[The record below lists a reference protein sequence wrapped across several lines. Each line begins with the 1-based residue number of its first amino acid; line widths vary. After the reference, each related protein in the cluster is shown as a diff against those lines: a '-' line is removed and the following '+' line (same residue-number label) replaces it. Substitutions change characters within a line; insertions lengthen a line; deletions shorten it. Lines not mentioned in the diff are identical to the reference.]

1 MKGFRTLLQMALA
14 LIAALGFC
22 LSQAHAADTDAP
34 KIQFS
39 EMSHD
44 FGKSEPNQE
53 LKHSFSFK
61 NTGKA
66 VLIIQDVKAG

>member
-1 MKGFRTLLQMALA
+1 MKGSRTTLPVALA

-22 LSQAHAADTDAP
+22 LSQAQAADTEAP

-39 EMSHD
+39 ETSHD
-44 FGKSEPNQE
+44 FGNSAPNQE
-53 LKHSFSFK
+53 LKHSFTFK

-66 VLIIQDVKAG
+66 MLLIQDVKAG